1 MLKIIYR
8 IENKD
13 LIYYEAVFQWGS
25 LFAFT
30 ISELTK
36 QLTENYN
43 VNLN

>member
-8 IENKD
+8 TETKD
-13 LIYYEAVFQWGS
+13 LIYYEAVFNWGS

-30 ISELTK
+30 ISELIE
-36 QLTENYN
+36 QLQNNYN